1 MTVMKISLLANGW
14 LSDFNNIPLWGVVLM
29 GYGFMGVVTFCVYGW
44 DKKKAETQG
53 WRIPE
58 ATLHLLELAL
68 GWPGAW
74 LAQRFFR
81 HKTRKVSF
89 QIWFWIIG
97 VLHFATW
104 GLWGWKVFQA
114 SSA

>member
-1 MTVMKISLLANGW
+1 MKFNLLAIGW
-14 LSDFNNIPLWGVVLM
+14 TSKLSEIPFWGFVLI
-29 GYGFMGVVTFCVYGW
+29 GYGIMGIVTFCFYGW
-44 DKKKAETQG
+44 DKKKAREEG

-58 ATLHLLELAL
+58 TTLHLLELAL

-74 LAQRFFR
+74 LAQRYFR

-89 QIWFWIIG
+89 QIWFWLIG

-104 GLWGWKVFQA
+104 GWWGWKLLQP
-114 SSA
+114 SPI